1 MATIKHIW
9 AREILD
15 SRGMPTIEA
24 AGQLDTGQIAVFSVP
39 AGASTGSHEAIELRD
54 RDSDRFY
61 GKGVLKAVENVNT
74 VLAQAVFG
82 KDPSNQEEIDN
93 ILINLDGTPNKSK
106 VGANAILAVSGLNL
120 RLGAIANNL
129 TLYSWVF
136 SLMKKMGV
144 NVKTRIPTPIFNIIN
159 GGLHGASNLDFQ
171 EFHIIP
177 ISSKPYSDSLRMAVE
192 IYMLVGDKLREKGA
206 IHSVGDEGGFAPNLF
221 TNMDALEL
229 LVQSIKQTKYGLGR
243 DVFLGLDAAAS
254 VFYKNGSYQIKD
266 KTSSLD
272 KSAMLEYYKVLNDQY
287 HLAILE
293 DPLYEDDWEGWKEIT
308 KMLSNQTVIVGD
320 DLLVTNPEKV
330 QRAIL
335 EKACTS
341 VLVKPNQVGTISE
354 TFKVIKLAREGGL
367 KIIVSHRSGE
377 TNDWFIADFAVG
389 VGADYIKFGAPA
401 RGERVAKYNRL
412 LTIEAEISAQLSQN
426 VSR

>member
-1 MATIKHIW
+1 MATIKQIW

-24 AGQLDTGQIAVFSVP
+24 AGQLDSGQIAIFSVP

-54 RDSDRFY
+54 QDEDRFY
-61 GKGVLKAVENVNT
+61 GKGVLKAVNNVNT

-106 VGANAILAVSGLNL
+106 LGANAILAVSGLTL

-129 TLYSWVF
+129 TLYSWVL
-136 SLMKKMGV
+136 SLVKKMGITV
-144 NVKTRIPTPIFNIIN
+144 YTKIPTPIFNIVN

-177 ISSKPYSDSLRMAVE
+177 VSSKSYSEGLRMAAE
-192 IYMLVGDKLREKGA
+192 IYMVAGGKLRQKGA

-229 LVQSIKQTKYGLGR
+229 LVESIKQTRYGLGR

-266 KTSSLD
+266 KTSPLD

-293 DPLYEDDWEGWKEIT
+293 DPLEEDDWDGWKKIT
-308 KMLSNQTVIVGD
+308 EMLASETIIVGD

-330 QRAIL
+330 QKAIA
-335 EKACTS
+335 EKACTA

-354 TFKVIKLAREGGL
+354 TLKVIKLARENGL

-389 VGADYIKFGAPA
+389 VGADYVKFGAPA

-412 LTIEAEISAQLSQN
+412 LTIESEISAYLKQN
-426 VSR
+426 AS

>member
-1 MATIKHIW
+1 MATIKQIW

-15 SRGMPTIEA
+15 SRGMPTIEV
-24 AGQLDTGQIAVFSVP
+24 AGQLDSGQIAVFSVP

-54 RDSDRFY
+54 QDEDRFY
-61 GKGVLKAVENVNT
+61 GKGVLKAVNNVNT
-74 VLAQAVFG
+74 VLAQAVLG

-106 VGANAILAVSGLNL
+106 LGANAILAVSGLAL

-129 TLYSWVF
+129 TLYSWVL
-136 SLMKKMGV
+136 SLMKKMGITV
-144 NVKTRIPTPIFNIIN
+144 YTKIPTPIFNIVN

-171 EFHIIP
+171 EFHIVP
-177 ISSKPYSDSLRMAVE
+177 VSSKSYSEGLRMAAE
-192 IYMLVGDKLREKGA
+192 IYMVAGNKLRQKGA

-229 LVQSIKQTKYGLGR
+229 LVESIKQTRYGLGR

-266 KTSSLD
+266 KTSPLD
-272 KSAMLEYYKVLNDQY
+272 KPAMLEYYKVLNDQY

-293 DPLYEDDWEGWKEIT
+293 DPLEEDDWEGWKKIT
-308 KMLSNQTVIVGD
+308 EMLASETIIVGD

-330 QRAIL
+330 QKAIT
-335 EKACTS
+335 EKACTA

-354 TFKVIKLAREGGL
+354 TLKVIKLARENGL
-367 KIIVSHRSGE
+367 KIVVSHRSGE

-389 VGADYIKFGAPA
+389 VGADYVKFGAPA

-412 LTIEAEISAQLSQN
+412 LTIESEISAYLKQN
-426 VSR
+426 AS

>member
-1 MATIKHIW
+1 
-9 AREILD
+9 L
-15 SRGMPTIEA
+15 
-24 AGQLDTGQIAVFSVP
+24 
-39 AGASTGSHEAIELRD
+39 
-54 RDSDRFY
+54 
-61 GKGVLKAVENVNT
+61 
-74 VLAQAVFG
+74 G

-106 VGANAILAVSGLNL
+106 LGANAILAVSGLTL

-129 TLYSWVF
+129 TLYSWVL
-136 SLMKKMGV
+136 SLVKKMGITV
-144 NVKTRIPTPIFNIIN
+144 YTKIPTPIFNIVN

-177 ISSKPYSDSLRMAVE
+177 VSSKSYSEGLRMAAE
-192 IYMLVGDKLREKGA
+192 IYMVAGDKLRQKGA

-229 LVQSIKQTKYGLGR
+229 LVESIKQTRYGLGR

-266 KTSSLD
+266 KTSPLD
-272 KSAMLEYYKVLNDQY
+272 KPAMLEYYKVLNDQY

-293 DPLYEDDWEGWKEIT
+293 DPLEEDDWEGWKKIT
-308 KMLSNQTVIVGD
+308 EMLASETIIVGD

-330 QRAIL
+330 QKAIT
-335 EKACTS
+335 EKACTA

-354 TFKVIKLAREGGL
+354 TLKVIKLARENGL
-367 KIIVSHRSGE
+367 KIVVSHRSGE

-389 VGADYIKFGAPA
+389 VGADYVKFGAPA

-412 LTIEAEISAQLSQN
+412 LTIESEISAYLKQN
-426 VSR
+426 AS